1 MTRLPL
7 VTYHEMHKIPLLL
20 GFEMRNRTGG
30 HAKFVHRDGRITTPR
45 MHKGELPRGLILT
58 MLSQIG
64 ITRREYEDLRGKI

>member
-1 MTRLPL
+1 
-7 VTYHEMHKIPLLL
+7 
-20 GFEMRNRTGG
+20 MRNRTGG
-30 HAKFVHRDGRITTPR
+30 HAKFVHRDGRITTLR